1 MADRRLWA
9 VMTAATVL
17 NLPLGSL
24 YAFSIFLKPLETQLG
39 ATRSALAVVFA
50 LATVGFTV
58 GMNVAPRLFGRM
70 SAVALLATCV
80 AAATAGFVIAAYA
93 TFIVVQQVV
102 NLELQGSKGLANGY
116 IMSLYPLGA
125 MLSTPLIGAGIVAFG
140 PRAMLLALAATLGVT
155 GLAATALLALVRTE
169 LAPPAAAAETSEGT
183 REDLR
188 SIFWKIFAIFFLAAA
203 AGLMVLSQ
211 AAGIIA
217 TYGGTPAI
225 MLYGT
230 SIITGMIAVARLSGG
245 WLVDKLPV
253 PFVMAFAHAF
263 ALTGSVVLSLWPGPM
278 VAIVCLCMLGM
289 GYGFLSGSTAAAITV
304 YWPSGAFGSVAG
316 RLYIAWCV
324 AAVSLPVLAGHLF
337 DTTGGYRL
345 AVMIAGA
352 GNILGLVFALSM
364 PRGRAAGAQTAG
376 KPA

>member
-1 MADRRLWA
+1 
-9 VMTAATVL
+9 
-17 NLPLGSL
+17 
-24 YAFSIFLKPLETQLG
+24 
-39 ATRSALAVVFA
+39 
-50 LATVGFTV
+50 
-58 GMNVAPRLFGRM
+58 
-70 SAVALLATCV
+70 
-80 AAATAGFVIAAYA
+80 
-93 TFIVVQQVV
+93 
-102 NLELQGSKGLANGY
+102 
-116 IMSLYPLGA
+116 
-125 MLSTPLIGAGIVAFG
+125 
-140 PRAMLLALAATLGVT
+140 VT